1 MSFFKYK
8 ICVRGRERLRCPG
21 RGKLWCL
28 CLIILLVFSPAIKTY
43 GNETKDPLPSLH
55 ARAAVLMDGETK
67 RVLYGKNPE
76 EILPM
81 ASTTKVMTLLVTLE
95 NSSVDDIVTVS
106 SYAAS
111 MPDVQLGIR
120 EGEKYVLRDLM
131 YSMMLESHN
140 DSAVAIAE
148 HVGGSVENFAAMMN
162 DKARELG
169 CESTYFITANGLD
182 AADDVGVHATT
193 ARDLAVI
200 MACAVKNES
209 FLEIT
214 GTMSYSFSDC
224 DKKRQFTVNNKNALL
239 TMTDEALSGKTGFT
253 GNAGYCYVCAVVSEG
268 RTFIIALLG
277 CGWPPDKR
285 WKWEDTQALIQYGKE
300 NYELKEV
307 SFSADRL
314 LPVTV
319 IDGQQTNAAL
329 TVDAPSLKV
338 LAREDETPQVTLK
351 VLSRV
356 QAPVK
361 AGQSAGWLQYK
372 IGTDIFASYPVTFA
386 DNVEAVNYRYY
397 LEKVMSQALGF

>member
-1 MSFFKYK
+1 
-8 ICVRGRERLRCPG
+8 
-21 RGKLWCL
+21 
-28 CLIILLVFSPAIKTY
+28 
-43 GNETKDPLPSLH
+43 
-55 ARAAVLMDGETK
+55 
-67 RVLYGKNPE
+67 
-76 EILPM
+76 
-81 ASTTKVMTLLVTLE
+81 
-95 NSSVDDIVTVS
+95 
-106 SYAAS
+106 
-111 MPDVQLGIR
+111 
-120 EGEKYVLRDLM
+120 
-131 YSMMLESHN
+131 
-140 DSAVAIAE
+140 
-148 HVGGSVENFAAMMN
+148 
-162 DKARELG
+162 
-169 CESTYFITANGLD
+169 
-182 AADDVGVHATT
+182 
-193 ARDLAVI
+193 
-200 MACAVKNES
+200 
-209 FLEIT
+209 
-214 GTMSYSFSDC
+214 
-224 DKKRQFTVNNKNALL
+224 
-239 TMTDEALSGKTGFT
+239 MTDEALSGKTGFT

-372 IGTDIFASYPVTFA
+372 IGTDTFASYPVTFA

-397 LEKVMSQALGF
+397 LEKVMLQALGF